1 MDTMKHQADRILEA
15 AIRAV
20 EPGAAVRRHCRREDN
35 KLYIGDREYDLTGF
49 ERVFIVGA
57 GKAGAPMA
65 LALEELLGER
75 VTGGVLCV
83 KYGHS
88 ETTRITR
95 ILEGGHPVPDE
106 NGVTAARK
114 IVETARRAGDRDLV
128 LCVLSGGGSALTPL
142 PVSGITLEE
151 KQEATR
157 ILLASGATIHEIN
170 TIRKHISDFKGG
182 NLARAVYPAA
192 LVSLILSDVVGDDL
206 DVIAS
211 GPTVPDSSTYQ
222 DCQLVFERR
231 GIAGSIPESIKSHIL
246 RGARGE
252 VPETPKPG
260 DPVFL
265 RTRNVV
271 VGCNR
276 DAVQAAASEAKR
288 LGYEPLILSTRIEG
302 ETKEVARVLSA
313 VAKEVV
319 ESGNPISAPACILSG
334 GETTVT
340 LRGNGLGGRNME
352 FVLAAAI
359 ELAGWNRVVTV
370 SVGTD
375 GSDGPTDAAG
385 AVCDGLTVHRAVEK
399 GLDPVSFLSNN
410 DSYHFFKQMDG
421 LIQTGP
427 TKTNVMDLRFSLVGR
442 GEDDLPRK

>member
-1 MDTMKHQADRILEA
+1 MKHDADRIFKS

-20 EPGAAVRRHCRREDN
+20 DPGAAIRRTCKRDDN
-35 KLYIGDREYDLTGF
+35 LLHIGDRTYDLSGF
-49 ERVFIVGA
+49 EDVYIIGA

-65 LALEELLGER
+65 LALEELLGDR
-75 VTGGVLCV
+75 VTDGVVCV

-88 ETTRITR
+88 ESTRFTRIM
-95 ILEGGHPVPDE
+95 EGGHPVPDE

-114 IVETARRAGDRDLV
+114 ILDTARRAGERDLV
-128 LCVLSGGGSALTPL
+128 LCVLSGGGSALAPL

-157 ILLASGATIHEIN
+157 VLLASGATIHEIN

-182 NLARAVYPAA
+182 NLAEAVYPAR

-211 GPTVPDSSTYQ
+211 GPTVPDSSTYEE
-222 DCQLVFERR
+222 CQRILDRR
-231 GIAGSIPESIKSHIL
+231 EIADSIPESIRAHIL
-246 RGARGE
+246 RGVRGR

-265 RTRNVV
+265 GTQNLV

-276 DAVQAAASEAKR
+276 DAVLAAASEARR
-288 LGYEPLILSTRIEG
+288 LGYEALILSTRIEG
-302 ETKEVARVLSA
+302 EAKEVARVLAA
-313 VAKEVV
+313 VAKEIV
-319 ESGNPISAPACILSG
+319 ESGNPIAPPACILSG

-340 LRGNGLGGRNME
+340 LKGHGLGGRNTE
-352 FVLAAAI
+352 FVLASAM
-359 ELAGWNRVVTV
+359 ELAGWNSVVTV

-375 GSDGPTDAAG
+375 GTDGPTDAAG
-385 AVCDGLTVHRAVEK
+385 AVCDGLTVRRAREK
-399 GLDPVSFLSNN
+399 GLNPESYLSNN
-410 DSYHFFKQMDG
+410 DSFHFFEQLGG
-421 LIQTGP
+421 LIRTGP
-427 TKTNVMDLRFSLVGR
+427 TKTNVMDVRFSLVGN
-442 GEDDLPRK
+442 GEDEPHYK